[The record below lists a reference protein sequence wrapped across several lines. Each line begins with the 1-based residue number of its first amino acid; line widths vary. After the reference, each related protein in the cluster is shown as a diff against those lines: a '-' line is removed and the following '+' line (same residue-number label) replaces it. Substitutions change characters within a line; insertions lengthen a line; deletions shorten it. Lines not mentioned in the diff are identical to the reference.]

1 MKCRTVL
8 AVLAI
13 ALVPILAGAQEE
25 NQGYDKTDPIVL
37 TVDQEYSDTT
47 HSDRERKYLMAQ
59 VESGAE
65 YRLDMTGLSVDL
77 DIYYLGSDDT
87 FLRDSLGRS
96 TNAEDND
103 ERIQFTPKE
112 DAAYFILHNYDYKE
126 SEFKLLLTRSETYV
140 DEVAALSPI
149 RLDGDVTYEGQVGRR
164 SSLYELGGLI
174 VGSTYRIAIEGL
186 QVNADLLVFSDP
198 LYRDELGRSSKR
210 YTEDDFV
217 TVSTTSEVLYVEVRG
232 QHRSG
237 TPFTLT
243 VEERDRLQDQGS
255 AEEPMEVP
263 VGEEIASEVGEGR
276 SFYFF
281 ASTPGRPYTIKLLSP
296 TMDADLSIHGEE
308 ADDSTHAHDE
318 DAHFAVVQETSDNLR
333 GEDEV
338 LSVTAEAET
347 VFFSVDGR
355 HTKGSGANFELHVI
369 EETFDNEG
377 EEQDPMTIDGASYA
391 GQVQAEGE
399 SYYKNPVVPGTMYLI
414 KVTQQEIRG
423 TWRFHFYVYDD
434 GIHGRKLASAGYIN
448 GNEYKSA
455 LIENFSGEWL
465 YLHVLSYDEDFD
477 SNFTVE
483 IQEVLLAE
491 AG

>member
-37 TVDQEYSDTT
+37 TVDQEYSGTT

-149 RLDGDVTYEGQVGRR
+149 RLDGEVTYEGQVGSR
-164 SSLYELGGLI
+164 SSLYELGGLTA
-174 VGSTYRIAIEGL
+174 GSTYRIAIEGL

-210 YTEDDFV
+210 YTEGR
-217 TVSTTSEVLYVEVRG
+217 VR
-232 QHRSG
+232 HRVDHQRRPLRRSPG
-237 TPFTLT
+237 TTPF
-243 VEERDRLQDQGS
+243 RKR
-255 AEEPMEVP
+255 
-263 VGEEIASEVGEGR
+263 R
-276 SFYFF
+276 S
-281 ASTPGRPYTIKLLSP
+281 R
-296 TMDADLSIHGEE
+296 
-308 ADDSTHAHDE
+308 
-318 DAHFAVVQETSDNLR
+318 
-333 GEDEV
+333 
-338 LSVTAEAET
+338 
-347 VFFSVDGR
+347 
-355 HTKGSGANFELHVI
+355 
-369 EETFDNEG
+369 
-377 EEQDPMTIDGASYA
+377 
-391 GQVQAEGE
+391 
-399 SYYKNPVVPGTMYLI
+399 
-414 KVTQQEIRG
+414 
-423 TWRFHFYVYDD
+423 
-434 GIHGRKLASAGYIN
+434 
-448 GNEYKSA
+448 
-455 LIENFSGEWL
+455 
-465 YLHVLSYDEDFD
+465 
-477 SNFTVE
+477 
-483 IQEVLLAE
+483 
-491 AG
+491 